1 MDSATLIEVLGLVSY
16 DNTLTKCN
24 VQQILLAKE
33 KRDGLR
39 LVDRLDNSKIDN

>member
-1 MDSATLIEVLGLVSY
+1 MDSVTLIEALGLVSY

-33 KRDGLR
+33 ERDGLR
-39 LVDRLDNSKIDN
+39 LVGRPENGKIDN

>member
-16 DNTLTKCN
+16 DNTLIKC

-33 KRDGLR
+33 ARDGLR
-39 LVDRLDNSKIDN
+39 LVDRPDNSKIDN